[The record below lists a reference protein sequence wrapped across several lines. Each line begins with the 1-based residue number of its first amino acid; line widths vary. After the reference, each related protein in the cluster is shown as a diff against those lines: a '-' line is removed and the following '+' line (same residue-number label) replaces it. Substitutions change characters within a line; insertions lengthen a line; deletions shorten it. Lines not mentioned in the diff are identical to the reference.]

1 MSYATS
7 TIKSIQSAE
16 GQIASGSY
24 NTIGVTITAVVV
36 AKSVCYYNGMKSD
49 SDSHTAPALVYLAS
63 STLVNVQREQYI
75 AGTST
80 GRFTVV
86 EYY

>member
-1 MSYATS
+1 VSYATS

-49 SDSHTAPALVYLAS
+49 YTQSNGVAYVYLS
-63 STLVNVQREQYI
+63 SATNVRIQRVQEL